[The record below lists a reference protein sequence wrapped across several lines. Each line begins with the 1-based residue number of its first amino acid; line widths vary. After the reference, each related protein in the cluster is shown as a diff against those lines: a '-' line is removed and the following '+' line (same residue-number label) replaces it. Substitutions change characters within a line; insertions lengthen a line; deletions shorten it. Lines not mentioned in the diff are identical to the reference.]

1 MITGSNRPEPECNND
16 HHLLLRIQAGEAEAA
31 KLLYERYA
39 EHLKCLATRQTTS
52 SVTSRVDAE
61 DIVQSVFR
69 TFFRRVVHDHYWI
82 PEGDDLWKLFLVI
95 TPNKIRNLAA
105 YHTAGKRDARL
116 TVGLSSPQFHLTD
129 PNNQDTEYTA
139 LKLMIQELL
148 AKLPSIQQD
157 MIQYRLEG
165 YEIDEI
171 AEKTKRSKRSVERI
185 LQNFRDQLKALLQ
198 SESP

>member
-1 MITGSNRPEPECNND
+1 
-16 HHLLLRIQAGEAEAA
+16 
-31 KLLYERYA
+31 
-39 EHLKCLATRQTTS
+39 
-52 SVTSRVDAE
+52 
-61 DIVQSVFR
+61 
-69 TFFRRVVHDHYWI
+69 
-82 PEGDDLWKLFLVI
+82 
-95 TPNKIRNLAA
+95 
-105 YHTAGKRDARL
+105 
-116 TVGLSSPQFHLTD
+116 
-129 PNNQDTEYTA
+129 
-139 LKLMIQELL
+139 MIQELL